1 MRKVYSVT
9 CIFLF
14 SVILLVNQAQAID
27 VQKLVEPCAAC
38 HGANGNKTLMDSY
51 PKLASQHRTYIA
63 EQLDVFKKGT
73 DKTNNPNY
81 RASDQAAIM
90 YAQVQNLSEEDI
102 YAIGNYYSQQKIT
115 GREISQKVA
124 DKARN
129 LYLGGNLEHKIP
141 ACAACHGPQGYG
153 NEGAKF
159 PRLAGQNAD
168 YIKQQLINYKNKT
181 RGNDMMQDIAAK
193 LSDNEIE
200 LVSQLIQAL
209 K

>member
-1 MRKVYSVT
+1 MRKVYLVT
-9 CIFLF
+9 FIFLF
-14 SVILLVNQAQAID
+14 SIIPAIIQAQAIN
-27 VQKLVEPCAAC
+27 VQKLIEPCAAC
-38 HGANGNKTLMDSY
+38 HGANGNKTLMESY

-63 EQLDVFKKGT
+63 EQLSIFKKGA
-73 DKTNNPNY
+73 DKGNNPNY
-81 RASDQAAIM
+81 RTSDQAALM

-115 GREISQKVA
+115 SGEISQKFV
-124 DKARN
+124 DKTRN
-129 LYLGGNLEHKIP
+129 IYLGGNLEHNVP

-159 PRLAGQNAD
+159 PRLAGQNAE

-181 RGNDMMQDIAAK
+181 RGNDMMQDIASK